1 MKILVI
7 LMYYY
12 PHWTGL
18 TAYAQRLAEGL
29 VRRGHQVTV
38 LTSQYHDDLPRE
50 EIHNGVR
57 IVRLPTLMRISRGV
71 IMPSFPWVAY
81 RLIREHDVVQFHTP
95 ILESNLITF
104 LARRA
109 GKKALMTHHGDL
121 VMPAGPFN
129 QFVERVVTWLMTQ
142 AEKSAARI
150 SIHSR
155 DYAENSDFLW
165 PFKDK
170 LAFIY
175 PPIEIPDPDR
185 AAAGAWKQELRLRNH
200 KIVGF
205 AGRFVEEK
213 GFDFLLKAI
222 PLVLEEIPRTQF
234 VYAGEHHVVYE
245 DFYGQCKPLVDR
257 YREHITF
264 LGLIRDPRKMADFY
278 AMCDVFALPSRSDC
292 FPSVQIEAMLC
303 GTPVVAT
310 DIPGAREVVRV
321 TGMGKLV
328 APQDE
333 KALAQGLIEVLRDPT
348 PYIRTKADIRKVFNT
363 ERTLDQYEALLQSLV
378 DDDAPSRPLEPGL
391 SVSSQRDGASE
402 GRS

>member
-29 VRRGHQVTV
+29 ARRGHQVTV
-38 LTSQYHDDLPRE
+38 LTSQYHKDMPRE
-50 EIHNGVR
+50 EIYRGVR

-71 IMPSFPWVAY
+71 VMPSFPWVAY

-109 GKKALMTHHGDL
+109 GRKVLMTHHGDL
-121 VMPAGPFN
+121 VMPAGLFN
-129 QFVERVVTWLMTQ
+129 QFLERVMVWLMTQ
-142 AEKSAARI
+142 AEKAAARI

-165 PFKDK
+165 PFKEK

-175 PPIEIPDPDR
+175 PPIEIPDPDG
-185 AAAGAWKQELRLRNH
+185 AAAKAWKQELRLGNH

-222 PLVLEEIPRTQF
+222 PFVLEEIPDTYF

-245 DFYGQCKPLVDR
+245 DFYGQWKHLVDR

-264 LGLIRDPRKMADFY
+264 LGLISNPQEVANFY
-278 AMCDVFALPSRSDC
+278 AMCDAFALPSRTDC

-310 DIPGAREVVRV
+310 NIPGAREVVRV

-328 APQDE
+328 SPQDE
-333 KALAQGLIEVLRDPT
+333 RALAQGLVEVLRDPT
-348 PYIRTKADIRKVFNT
+348 PYIKTKEEIRSIFNT
-363 ERTLDQYEALLQSLV
+363 ERTLDQYEELLQSLV
-378 DDDAPSRPLEPGL
+378 DKEQP
-391 SVSSQRDGASE
+391 
-402 GRS
+402 